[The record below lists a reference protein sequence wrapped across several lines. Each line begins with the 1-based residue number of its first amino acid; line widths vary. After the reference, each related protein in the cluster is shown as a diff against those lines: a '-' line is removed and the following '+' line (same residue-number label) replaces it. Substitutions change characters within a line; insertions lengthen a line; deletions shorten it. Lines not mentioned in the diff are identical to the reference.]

1 MKRLFPLILLA
12 IAPLKAQTQ
21 AEKYW
26 LPSVTFSAES
36 FAHPAPQFA
45 PFTRWWLPGNDITPE
60 ELKREI
66 NLFADNHFGG
76 VEIQPFALVM
86 PTRGKGRADRI
97 MSYDTP
103 AYYENI
109 KQMLAEAQKR
119 NLIVD
124 FTNGSGWP
132 PGGPHIAKEEGNLTL
147 EFGIANLG
155 AQPIALPRASH
166 SDDPTAKLVAVLA
179 GKFLNDTTATDKTFR
194 IDPKTLINITDKV
207 KNNTI
212 QYSAPKGWKA
222 IAFWSVPTQET
233 PMLIAK
239 REAGYVFNHFDSL
252 QVKKNYDY
260 LFGERTGLAPYFGK
274 PVRAIFNDSYEFKAN
289 RHFSDDFIRFFKQ
302 QRGYDPT
309 PYLPANMWRGYN
321 NMYERMVHPANA
333 PYFSL
338 GADDWRLRYDY
349 DLTLSDLLQKHFL
362 NSSKHWANARNLLHR
377 TQTYG
382 FNMDIMAAA
391 GAASIPEVET
401 MLFSKGS
408 ENGYKLITS
417 GAHLYNRPIISCEAA
432 VYFKRA
438 YMTTPHKLKL
448 TFDKLFSSGVN
459 QIIYHGTP
467 YRYFPEGYPKEGW
480 YPFYNSALG
489 IDFSSNI
496 NENNPFWKYISQI
509 NQYAQRAQY
518 VLRSGK
524 PHADVLIYYPFLN
537 YSEEVANPREV
548 MIAGELKDT
557 EPSLPAENK
566 NVAYNRAIDT
576 EWLKQIMPLIDQL
589 NQLGITWD
597 WINDASLQELSLL
610 HNKRLNIRGN
620 EYQSLILFQLPYIQL
635 KSAENLQKLAK
646 KGANILLIGDVPTQQ
661 PNYFNYQ
668 KNDIKTQKA
677 MQALAKTIGSHHIKE
692 QAEMLNNW
700 YPSIQLPITY
710 MQPNPALRQQRRK
723 LSEGSYAQFIWNESD
738 SWQEVPIQTE
748 KGLEYAYWLD
758 ATDGSIRVAQLE
770 KGAYH
775 YQLPPY
781 SSIFFMASKQMTKMP
796 LSSKV
801 LYNPSVA
808 KAIVTPEKWHIQAGD
823 IKVENTA
830 LFDWKTHPQL
840 KYNSAPALYT
850 SQFVINTLNP
860 SKHYFL
866 SLGKVYYA
874 ADIVVNGKKVSSEV
888 FMPFITDITPYLR
901 LGSNTLEI
909 TITNAAY
916 NDFVGQAEKGEK
928 VFKKLKGSDTMSA
941 GLIGPVQIMEQ

>member
-12 IAPLKAQTQ
+12 ITPLKAQTQ

-66 NLFADNHFGG
+66 NLFANNHFGG

-166 SDDPTAKLVAVLA
+166 SDVPTAKLVAVLA

-274 PVRAIFNDSYEFKAN
+274 PIRAIFNDSYEFKAN

-321 NMYERMVHPANA
+321 NMYERMAHPANA

-557 EPSLPAENK
+557 EPPLPAENK
-566 NVAYNRAIDT
+566 NVAYSRAIDT

-589 NQLGITWD
+589 NQLGVTWD

-677 MQALAKTIGSHHIKE
+677 KQTHAKTIGRNHIK
-692 QAEMLNNW
+692 
-700 YPSIQLPITY
+700 
-710 MQPNPALRQQRRK
+710 
-723 LSEGSYAQFIWNESD
+723 
-738 SWQEVPIQTE
+738 
-748 KGLEYAYWLD
+748 
-758 ATDGSIRVAQLE
+758 
-770 KGAYH
+770 
-775 YQLPPY
+775 
-781 SSIFFMASKQMTKMP
+781 
-796 LSSKV
+796 
-801 LYNPSVA
+801 
-808 KAIVTPEKWHIQAGD
+808 
-823 IKVENTA
+823 
-830 LFDWKTHPQL
+830 
-840 KYNSAPALYT
+840 
-850 SQFVINTLNP
+850 
-860 SKHYFL
+860 
-866 SLGKVYYA
+866 
-874 ADIVVNGKKVSSEV
+874 
-888 FMPFITDITPYLR
+888 
-901 LGSNTLEI
+901 
-909 TITNAAY
+909 
-916 NDFVGQAEKGEK
+916 
-928 VFKKLKGSDTMSA
+928 
-941 GLIGPVQIMEQ
+941 